1 MAEQV
6 FEGNDALHQIP
17 SRPNREHANPLPEGD
32 VSSPANTVTTPQV
45 HEGADP
51 ARAAMGWIE

>member
-1 MAEQV
+1 MAALV
-6 FEGNDALHQIP
+6 SEGNDNLHQIP

-32 VSSPANTVTTPQV
+32 VSSPANTATTPAV